1 MMATVTRVDFQANF
15 QQRNYKHIKLNVAFS
30 GLCREA
36 EHGVFDSS
44 ACVCACVRKRATK
57 ECHARTHARAQD
69 ANSEEWLSH
78 KRFRCQKSSVSELQN
93 VRGFLPLSSFSSF
106 PGDSVWQKQPTA
118 TPAAG
123 DPNNKP
129 SNCYGRPC
137 SGGNLCPPAMA
148 IPRRHRERTI
158 SSLSLSLF
166 SPFSLSQWSESRV
179 TKHGADGEL

>member
-1 MMATVTRVDFQANF
+1 MSRSRARRVRFQCVHACV
-15 QQRNYKHIKLNVAFS
+15 R
-30 GLCREA
+30 
-36 EHGVFDSS
+36 
-44 ACVCACVRKRATK
+44 ACVCKRATK
-57 ECHARTHARAQD
+57 GCHARTHARAQD

-93 VRGFLPLSSFSSF
+93 VRGFLPPFFSSF

-158 SSLSLSLF
+158 SSVSLSLS